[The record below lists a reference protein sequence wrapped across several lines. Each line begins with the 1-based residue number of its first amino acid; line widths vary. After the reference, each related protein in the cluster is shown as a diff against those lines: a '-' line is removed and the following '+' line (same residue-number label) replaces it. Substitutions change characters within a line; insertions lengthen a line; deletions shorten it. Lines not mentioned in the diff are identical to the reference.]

1 MCEREEGWRVR
12 EGGRGESLIPTV
24 VKPDLG
30 KHPKCFHGVV
40 VYQPVGVG
48 EEGLEGDS
56 QGLKNMCLEGGK
68 ILR

>member
-1 MCEREEGWRVR
+1 MESEGW
-12 EGGRGESLIPTV
+12 RGESLIPTA
-24 VKPDLG
+24 VKPDLS

-48 EEGLEGDS
+48 EEGLERDS
-56 QGLKNMCLEGGK
+56 QGPKNMCLEEGE